1 MRGADG
7 WALDRARRTMRA
19 GRKSVARRAG
29 ETAALL
35 GCVAGQG
42 CAGARCAERT
52 ALLLVAA
59 LALAGCGGEEPYD
72 VVLRGGQVLDGTGA
86 PPEVA
91 DVAVREGRIAAVG
104 RLGEVSAARELDV
117 TGLYVA
123 PGFIDSHSHAGPGLA
138 TPELSHAEPLLAQG
152 ISTVVANPDGGG
164 PVDLAEQTR
173 ALEADGL
180 GVNVALMAP
189 HGSVRRAVM
198 GMEDRHASA
207 GELDQMRSLVRAAMD
222 EGAWGLSSGP
232 FYVPGSYADNAEL
245 VELARVAA
253 EYGGVYSSHIRD
265 ESDYTI
271 GLEAAVEEVIDV
283 SRQTGITAVV
293 THVKALG
300 PPVWGASSA
309 VVERIEAARASGLPV
324 YADQYPYLASATGL
338 SAALLPRWSQAGGA
352 AAFEER
358 LSDPATKA
366 RIREAMV
373 ENLARRGGAERIQFR
388 SFREDPSIEGR
399 RLSEVAAE
407 RGGDPVDVALDLVR
421 EGSPSIVSFNMHE
434 DDVLRF
440 MVQEWTM
447 TSSDG
452 GLPSFGVG
460 VPHPRSYGAFAR
472 KIGKFV
478 FEDRVMPLET
488 AVLSMTG
495 LPADVLGMEGRGRIA
510 EDMVADIVVFS
521 DYFKDNA
528 TFTEPHQLSSG
539 VVHLFVAGE
548 AAVLNSA
555 FTGARAGAVLAKE
568 DVRRR
573 D

>member
-1 MRGADG
+1 M
-7 WALDRARRTMRA
+7 
-19 GRKSVARRAG
+19 
-29 ETAALL
+29 
-35 GCVAGQG
+35 
-42 CAGARCAERT
+42 
-52 ALLLVAA
+52 
-59 LALAGCGGEEPYD
+59 AGCEAAPAYD
-72 VVLRGGQVLDGTGA
+72 LVLRGGQVLDGTGA
-86 PPEVA
+86 PARVA
-91 DVAVREGRIAAVG
+91 DVAVHEGRIAAVG
-104 RLGEVSAARELDV
+104 PLGDVSATRELDV

-152 ISTVVANPDGGG
+152 IATVLANPDGGG
-164 PVDLAEQTR
+164 PVDLAGQKR
-173 ALEADGL
+173 ALETDGL

-198 GMEDRHASA
+198 GMEDRDASA
-207 GELDQMRSLVRAAMD
+207 DELDQMRTLVRAAMD
-222 EGAWGLSSGP
+222 EGAWGLSSGT
-232 FYVPGSYADNAEL
+232 FYAPGSYADNAEL

-300 PPVWGASSA
+300 PPVWGASAA
-309 VVERIEAARASGLPV
+309 VVERIEAARAAGLPV

-338 SAALLPRWSQAGGA
+338 SSALLPRWSQAGGA
-352 AAFEER
+352 GALEER
-358 LSDPATKA
+358 LTDPATRA
-366 RIREAMV
+366 RIREAAV

-407 RGGDPVDVALDLVR
+407 RGGDPVDVALELVR
-421 EGSPSIVSFNMHE
+421 EGGPSIVSFNMHA
-434 DDVLRF
+434 DDVLRL
-440 MVQEWTM
+440 MTQEWTM

-452 GLPSFGVG
+452 GLPAFGVG

-478 FEDRVMPLET
+478 FEDRAMSLEA
-488 AVLSMTG
+488 AVRSMTG
-495 LPADVLGMEGRGRIA
+495 LPADVLGMADRGRVA
-510 EDMVADIVVFS
+510 EGMAADVVVFS
-521 DYFKDNA
+521 DFFKDNA
-528 TFTEPHQLSSG
+528 TFAEPHQLSSG

-548 AAVLNSA
+548 AAILNSA
-555 FTGARAGAVLAKE
+555 FTGARAGSVLARE
-568 DVRRR
+568 NVRR
-573 D
+573 

>member
-1 MRGADG
+1 M
-7 WALDRARRTMRA
+7 
-19 GRKSVARRAG
+19 RRAG
-29 ETAALL
+29 ALRGTGRASVPLVPLRRSPGASRGALEAA
-35 GCVAGQG
+35 GRPRTRCVARGG
-42 CAGARCAERT
+42 
-52 ALLLVAA
+52 LLAA
-59 LALAGCGGEEPYD
+59 LALAGCEADPAYD
-72 VVLRGGQVLDGTGA
+72 LVLRGGQVLDGSGA
-86 PPEVA
+86 PPQVA
-91 DVAVREGRIAAVG
+91 DVAVRDGRIVAVG
-104 RLGEVSAARELDV
+104 SLGELRAERQLDV

-138 TPELSHAEPLLAQG
+138 TSGLSQAEPLLAQG
-152 ISTVVANPDGGG
+152 IATVLVNPDGGG
-164 PVDLAEQTR
+164 PVDMAEQQR

-180 GVNVALMAP
+180 GVNVALMVP
-189 HGSVRRAVM
+189 HGSVRREVV
-198 GMEDRHASA
+198 GMEDRDASA
-207 GELDQMRSLVRAAMD
+207 DELDRMRRLVRQGMD
-222 EGAWGLSSGP
+222 EGAWGLSSGT
-232 FYVPGSYADNAEL
+232 FYAPGSYAGNAEL

-271 GLEAAVEEVIDV
+271 GVEAAVEEVVDV

-300 PPVWGASSA
+300 PPAWGASSA
-309 VVERIEAARASGLPV
+309 IVERIEAARAAGLPV

-338 SAALLPRWSQAGGA
+338 SAALLPRWAQAGGA
-352 AAFEER
+352 DAFEDR
-358 LSDPATKA
+358 LADPATRE

-373 ENLARRGGAERIQFR
+373 DNLARRGGAERIQFR

-399 RLSEVAAE
+399 RLSDVAAE
-407 RGGDPVDVALDLVR
+407 REGDPVDVALDLIR
-421 EGSPSIVSFNMHE
+421 EGGPSIVSFNMRE
-434 DDVLRF
+434 DDVLRL
-440 MVQEWTM
+440 MTQEWTM

-452 GLPSFGVG
+452 GLPEFGVG

-478 FEDRVMPLET
+478 FEDRVMPLEA
-488 AVLSMTG
+488 AVHSMTG
-495 LPADVLGMEGRGRIA
+495 LPARVFGMEARGRIA
-510 EDMVADIVVFS
+510 EGMVADVVVFS

-555 FTGARAGAVLAKE
+555 FTGARAGAVLARGE
-568 DVRRR
+568 VAR
-573 D
+573 